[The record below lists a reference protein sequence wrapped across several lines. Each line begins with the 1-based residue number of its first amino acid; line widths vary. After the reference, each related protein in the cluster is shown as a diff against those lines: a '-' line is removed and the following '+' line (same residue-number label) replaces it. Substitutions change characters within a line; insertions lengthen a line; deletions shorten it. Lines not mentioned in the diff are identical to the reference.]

1 MPKSMWHPQ
10 LRLGSAIGGL
20 FPTLA
25 AAAQRRA
32 SPASLVQQIAQAQRH
47 QR

>member
-1 MPKSMWHPQ
+1 MEQ
-10 LRLGSAIGGL
+10 LATGNYAWAAPSGGL

-25 AAAQRRA
+25 AAAQRGA